1 MTNPAIPLTAE
12 TIQQWLIS
20 QLAEQLEVE
29 PEEIDPTLTFDSYG
43 LDSAQA
49 ILLMDRAEKILKF
62 RIPIMLFWHYPT
74 IEALSQRL
82 AEELEESDLEVFEI

>member
-12 TIQQWLIS
+12 TIQQWLMS

-29 PEEIDPTLTFDSYG
+29 PEEIDPTLTFDSYD

-49 ILLMDRAEKILKF
+49 TLLWGKAEKILKF
-62 RIPIMLFWHYPT
+62 RILSCCFGTILRLRHY
-74 IEALSQRL
+74 RN
-82 AEELEESDLEVFEI
+82 V

>member
-1 MTNPAIPLTAE
+1 MTSPAIPLTAE

-20 QLAEQLEVE
+20 NLAEQLEVE

-49 ILLMDRAEKILKF
+49 TLLMDRAEKILKF
-62 RIPIMLFWHYPT
+62 RISLMLFWYYPT

-82 AEELEESDLEVFEI
+82 AEEFEESDLEVFEI